1 MAKKSTNQELLAKL
15 GPTLKIKIDPEQLTG
30 DHIDYRQVAEIE
42 IVDLVSSEEEEEEE
56 DESPQTFVFQNPFFQ
71 TGTIFQT
78 FTKPEIKESPPEPQQ
93 SNSERA
99 TSFLSSLTNEGL
111 LELAKKN
118 LEL

>member
-42 IVDLVSSEEEEEEE
+42 IVDLVSSEEEEEGEP
-56 DESPQTFVFQNPFFQ
+56 SQTFVFQNPFFQ